1 MRHKIEEK
9 NAFQQPHHQQRP
21 TNPQLISQKS
31 ENNLSTSGGGAID
44 LDFDTTPIA
53 SVSESSH
60 LSGEEGTND
69 FEKMTLFNGID
80 KNNLEN
86 QDCSNYLRSIK
97 RRDSTSGEEDK
108 ANENEVEFGNDEDL
122 DDEDLYDSCA
132 NVFNCDEDCANVFK
146 NINKS
151 KQASNDDGGASL
163 ASRQNKISPKPKHTV
178 NKPNKNST
186 NSLNS
191 LSFKNSS
198 LTVIPQNV
206 VATRPKKTTLK
217 KILIGASTIP
227 SVLEESKKNSTE
239 NQATLISTTKYLKP
253 NHNINNINNNSNKLL
268 KSAACLKSHLV
279 SQKKKQQHVSSVV
292 SNKGSESNCTKTN
305 SISKVGNVQLISIS
319 LN

>member
-1 MRHKIEEK
+1 MRK
-9 NAFQQPHHQQRP
+9 QQQQ
-21 TNPQLISQKS
+21 TNPHLLSQPS
-31 ENNLSTSGGGAID
+31 NPFNRHSSGNNLSTGGGGAGGV
-44 LDFDTTPIA
+44 DFDTTSIA
-53 SVSESSH
+53 SISESSH
-60 LSGEEGTND
+60 WSGGGGDND
-69 FEKMTLFNGID
+69 FENVALVNGSDI
-80 KNNLEN
+80 NTMEN
-86 QDCSNYLRSIK
+86 KDWSNYLRLSK
-97 RRDSTSGEEDK
+97 NGYNSSDEEDK
-108 ANENEVEFGNDEDL
+108 QDENDVNSGNDEDGDDL
-122 DDEDLYDSCA
+122 DNEEESDVDEA
-132 NVFNCDEDCANVFK
+132 NVFTS
-146 NINKS
+146 INK
-151 KQASNDDGGASL
+151 ANRVSNDDGSASL
-163 ASRQNKISPKPKHTV
+163 TSKQSKSSLKTKHTV
-178 NKPNKNST
+178 SKPTKNST

-305 SISKVGNVQLISIS
+305 SISKVGNFNFIKLKKLFEKV
-319 LN
+319 